1 MTMRQATHFEQAL
14 LAADAPL
21 LCASLDSMDMV
32 DVSESASSP
41 PPPMHTQTHT
51 HPHTHPQ
58 THPHAL
64 AIRRRGKAD
73 DVWETHKD
81 TIKMLYIDQGR
92 SLKEVV
98 EIMKRDYGFEAS

>member
-1 MTMRQATHFEQAL
+1 MTMRQANHFEQAL

-21 LCASLDSMDMV
+21 LCASLDSMDMT
-32 DVSESASSP
+32 DVSETAS
-41 PPPMHTQTHT
+41 PPPMHTQTRT
-51 HPHTHPQ
+51 
-58 THPHAL
+58 HAL

-81 TIKMLYIDQGR
+81 TIKALYIDQGR
-92 SLKEVV
+92 SLKEVM